1 MYINEATNEIVAKSK
16 NRQGKIK
23 IEKHISD
30 DPICQEKKTS
40 GNKIIVM
47 SDDLSS
53 STPAVLN
60 YIGKD
65 EDISSIGEELIPAP
79 FGAC

>member
-1 MYINEATNEIVAKSK
+1 MYINEATAELVKKDK

-23 IEKHISD
+23 IEKHISS
-30 DPICQEKKTS
+30 DPICQDGMVS
-40 GNKIIVM
+40 SDKIIVM

-53 STPAVLN
+53 STPASLN
-60 YIGKD
+60 YIGEK
-65 EDISSIGEELIPAP
+65 EDIEGIGGILEHAP

>member
-1 MYINEATNEIVAKSK
+1 MYINEATNELIKKSED
-16 NRQGKIK
+16 RYGKLK

-30 DPICQEKKTS
+30 EQICQDGKVS
-40 GNKIIVM
+40 SDKIVVM

-53 STPAVLN
+53 SVSSRLN
-60 YIGKD
+60 YIGEE
-65 EDISSIGEELIPAP
+65 EDIENIGGELTDAP